1 MAHQEKKETWDQL
14 ASLDQEDVMDFE
26 ARQDDL
32 EIREEKVNL
41 AYQWLANQDQKEI
54 LVYVDQKEIVG
65 WLANAEQ
72 MVCQVQ

>member
-41 AYQWLANQDQKEI
+41 AYQWLANLDQKEI

>member
-26 ARQDDL
+26 DRQDDL

-41 AYQWLANQDQKEI
+41 AYQWLANLDQKEI
-54 LVYVDQKEIVG
+54 LVYVDPKEIVG